1 MREKDEI
8 GRNTIRMVLSS
19 LKLGE
24 VEKGHSFSDD
34 EILGVIQKDD

>member
-1 MREKDEI
+1 MQPCVKNNEI

-24 VEKGHSFSDD
+24 VEKGHSFLMMKFSA
-34 EILGVIQKDD
+34 